1 MKRLN
6 CVRRSKPLFG
16 KGSFKVVE
24 AVNGEIFD
32 AISGRDA
39 TDQKALDRTLINLD
53 GTPDKSR
60 LGQTLFL
67 GLA

>member
-1 MKRLN
+1 MYETLELRDGDQN
-6 CVRRSKPLFG
+6 TFWER
-16 KGSFKVVE
+16 SFKAVE

-53 GTPDKSR
+53 GTPISR
-60 LGQTLFL
+60 IG
-67 GLA
+67 GKRYS